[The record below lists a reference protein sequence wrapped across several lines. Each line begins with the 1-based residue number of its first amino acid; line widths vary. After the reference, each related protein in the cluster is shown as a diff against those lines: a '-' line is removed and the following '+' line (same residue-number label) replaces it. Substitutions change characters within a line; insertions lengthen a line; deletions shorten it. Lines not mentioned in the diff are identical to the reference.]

1 MQLDSAFDVTAP
13 IDQVWSTLMD
23 FERVAACLPG
33 AQVLNTLSEDAYQVG
48 MKVKLGP
55 VTMQYKGQ
63 LDVVERHPDEHRAVL
78 RGKAKEARGQGT
90 AEATAQLALT
100 SDGTT
105 THGTVT
111 ADVNLSGRAAAM
123 GQGVI
128 NTVTEQ
134 MMTQFA
140 KNLQAM
146 LAAGDAPEATS
157 PAGSAPSDTA
167 AAADPGPDRTA
178 RSDADAPAAPAA
190 PAKKAAPRKRA
201 AAKAA
206 AGADVTTANGT
217 AVTTPVSADGAPAPA
232 PAAET
237 PGGQALDAKT
247 PSTKTPGTKTPSGKT
262 PSGKTPSTGT
272 PSTGTPGAEIAGDVT
287 PAAASGPIAAD
298 GAPAPAPT
306 APSAAPAS
314 GAAAPPAAA
323 ADAGARPAVTRQAPA
338 FQPADDDNALDALV
352 LARAIAEAQLKEPKK
367 VLGLLA
373 IVAFLAYLFGKRR
386 GRKAAG

>member
-63 LDVVERHPDEHRAVL
+63 LEVVERDAAGHRAVL

-105 THGTVT
+105 THGTVS

-134 MMTQFA
+134 MMAQFA

-146 LAAGDAPEATS
+146 LAAGDAEAGAPEAGAPDAESTADAVA
-157 PAGSAPSDTA
+157 AGGASGDSGGA
-167 AAADPGPDRTA
+167 AAADG
-178 RSDADAPAAPAA
+178 A

-201 AAKAA
+201 AKATA
-206 AGADVTTANGT
+206 SPAEVASANGAAVSAAPVTVAAEPAESAASAPAVAGPASSAGAGAATP
-217 AVTTPVSADGAPAPA
+217 AVTAR
-232 PAAET
+232 
-237 PGGQALDAKT
+237 
-247 PSTKTPGTKTPSGKT
+247 
-262 PSGKTPSTGT
+262 
-272 PSTGTPGAEIAGDVT
+272 
-287 PAAASGPIAAD
+287 PAAAP
-298 GAPAPAPT
+298 
-306 APSAAPAS
+306 
-314 GAAAPPAAA
+314 
-323 ADAGARPAVTRQAPA
+323 ARPAFEPA
-338 FQPADDDNALDALV
+338 ADDNALDALA
-352 LARAIAEAQLKEPKK
+352 LAKAIAEAQLREPRKA
-367 VLGLLA
+367 LGLLA
-373 IVAFLAYLFGKRR
+373 VVAFLAYLLGKRR
-386 GRKAAG
+386 GKKSVG

>member
-63 LDVVERHPDEHRAVL
+63 LEVVERDASGHRAVL

-100 SDGTT
+100 SDGIT
-105 THGTVT
+105 THGTVS

-140 KNLQAM
+140 RNLQAL
-146 LAAGDAPEATS
+146 LAADPTAADPTAADPT
-157 PAGSAPSDTA
+157 AADA
-167 AAADPGPDRTA
+167 AAADAAGPGPEIAAVSASDTA
-178 RSDADAPAAPAA
+178 SASVSSDAAEAATEDR
-190 PAKKAAPRKRA
+190 AKARKAAPRKRA
-201 AAKAA
+201 VKAA
-206 AGADVTTANGT
+206 PVTAEPAEVDAANGT
-217 AVTTPVSADGAPAPA
+217 AVSSAPVSA
-232 PAAET
+232 
-237 PGGQALDAKT
+237 GG
-247 PSTKTPGTKTPSGKT
+247 
-262 PSGKTPSTGT
+262 
-272 PSTGTPGAEIAGDVT
+272 E
-287 PAAASGPIAAD
+287 
-298 GAPAPAPT
+298 
-306 APSAAPAS
+306 
-314 GAAAPPAAA
+314 PAAA
-323 ADAGARPAVTRQAPA
+323 AATGTAPA
-338 FQPADDDNALDALV
+338 SDAPPVAAPTTFASTPAFEPAADDSALDALA
-352 LARAIAEAQLKEPKK
+352 LARAVAEAQLREPRKA
-367 VLGLLA
+367 LGLLA
-373 IVAFLAYLFGKRR
+373 IVAFFAYLLGRR
-386 GRKAAG
+386 AGRRRA